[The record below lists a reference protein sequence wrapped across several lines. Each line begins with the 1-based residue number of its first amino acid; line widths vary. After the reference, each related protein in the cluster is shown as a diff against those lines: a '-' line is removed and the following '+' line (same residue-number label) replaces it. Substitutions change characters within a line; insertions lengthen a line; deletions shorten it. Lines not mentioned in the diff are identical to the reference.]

1 MDLKGMTLGRALR
14 LRSSVAN
21 KIKQASSRA
30 KSSAIY
36 SDPGPAPDFKVEE
49 QLKIFTEEQ
58 QNLRELKLKTAF
70 KSMNTKVFIPEDV
83 PVGEAGKEVPI
94 YCAVLIRDD
103 LKARKQL
110 LTALIEQPLEH
121 DRRELLY
128 SGRGRD
134 SEPLPEKK
142 RSFNFEE
149 AVKLAESLQDS
160 IDTLD
165 GIIQGADAT
174 TRFE

>member
-1 MDLKGMTLGRALR
+1 MDIKGMTLGRVLR

-30 KSSAIY
+30 KSSAVY
-36 SDPGPAPDFKVEE
+36 TDTGSTPDFKVEE
-49 QLKIFTEEQ
+49 QLKIFTDEQ

-70 KSMNTKVFIPEDV
+70 KSMNTKVYIPEDV
-83 PVGEAGKEVPI
+83 PVGEAGKEVPV

-110 LTALIEQPLEH
+110 LAAIIELPTDY
-121 DRRELLY
+121 DRRELIY
-128 SGRGRD
+128 AGRGRD
-134 SEPLPEKK
+134 SETLPEKK
-142 RSFNFEE
+142 RSFNFDE
-149 AVKLAESLQDS
+149 AVTLAESLQDS
-160 IDTLD
+160 IDTID